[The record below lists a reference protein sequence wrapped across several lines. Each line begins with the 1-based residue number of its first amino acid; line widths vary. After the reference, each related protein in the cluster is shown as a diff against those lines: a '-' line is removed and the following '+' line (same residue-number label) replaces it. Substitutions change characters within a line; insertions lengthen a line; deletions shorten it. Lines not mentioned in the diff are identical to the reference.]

1 MEANYSMKNIVVVG
15 GNRGVGFQVVKDCI
29 SKGFNVAVCFKENR
43 ESFPLKES
51 NQLFAHSFD
60 LQNIQECE
68 DFINKIIDKWQKID
82 AVVFY
87 AGITSISSLTDC
99 TEELYD
105 KMLDVNL
112 KSTFFITQRVIKNMM
127 NHGGGSFV
135 FFGTSHMESG
145 QIDRAA
151 YAISKGGIK
160 ILAEHLARRYAKF
173 HIRSNIVVMGWTATE
188 GELELRKSLK
198 VTKDELDAVASSH
211 IPMGRMLTVN
221 DPVPAVMYFISDE
234 SCMVTGSVIRV
245 NGGEYI

>member
-1 MEANYSMKNIVVVG
+1 
-15 GNRGVGFQVVKDCI
+15 
-29 SKGFNVAVCFKENR
+29 VAVCFKESE
-43 ESFPLKES
+43 ESFLFKES
-51 NQLFAHSFD
+51 EQLIIHSFD
-60 LQNIQECE
+60 LQNIGECKV
-68 DFINKIIDKWQKID
+68 FIDKIIVKWHKID

-87 AGITSISSLTDC
+87 AGITPISPLTDC
-99 TEELYD
+99 SEELFD
-105 KMLDVNL
+105 KIFDINL
-112 KSTFFITQRVIKNMM
+112 KSVFFITQCVIKNMID
-127 NHGGGSFV
+127 HGGGSFV

-160 ILAEHLARRYAKF
+160 ILAEHLSRRYAKF

-188 GELELRKSLK
+188 GELELRKSLGTSK
-198 VTKDELDAVASSH
+198 EELYTEAAAY

-234 SCMVTGSVIRV
+234 SCMVTGSTIRV